1 MAIAFDQSLILKV
14 EHAKTDTEVLTAMC
28 NHLCN
33 KGIVKDTYCQAI
45 LEREANFPTGLNT
58 HGINVAIPHA
68 DVCHV
73 NTASLCVAVL
83 NPAVDFHAMDEPEDA
98 VSVHLVIMLVLTEPH
113 GHLEMLQ
120 KIVGLIQNQ
129 EDVKKIITAE
139 DKGAIEAVIRRYLLE
154 A

>member
-1 MAIAFDQSLILKV
+1 M
-14 EHAKTDTEVLTAMC
+14 
-28 NHLCN
+28 
-33 KGIVKDTYCQAI
+33 
-45 LEREANFPTGLNT
+45 
-58 HGINVAIPHA
+58 
-68 DVCHV
+68 CHV

-83 NPAVDFHAMDEPEDA
+83 DPAIDFHAMDEPEDA
-98 VSVHLVIMLVLTEPH
+98 VAVSLVIMLVLTEPH

-129 EDVKKIITAE
+129 EDMKKIITAE